1 MLPSQCAIE
10 GCCPKLLQPAATFP
24 TPCRS
29 GLSTRDASGGGLKYG
44 ERIMAGLV
52 IDIALMSAFITEIVI
67 AAVSF
72 LD

>member
-1 MLPSQCAIE
+1 
-10 GCCPKLLQPAATFP
+10 
-24 TPCRS
+24 
-29 GLSTRDASGGGLKYG
+29 
-44 ERIMAGLV
+44 MAGLV

>member
-1 MLPSQCAIE
+1 VN
-10 GCCPKLLQPAATFP
+10 
-24 TPCRS
+24 
-29 GLSTRDASGGGLKYG
+29 LSTRDASGGGLKYG

-52 IDIALMSAFITEIVI
+52 IDIALMSTFITEIVI